1 MGLIDMKTVLL
12 TFGDSWPQGAEL
24 GDGKRY
30 GEILQEQMKFDEFYN
45 YGLGGTSNEHMLRQL
60 QKYVDE
66 HHTPDHKTT
75 AIFFLTNPHRTA
87 YWPHDSDFNV
97 HGEYRQH
104 WNDEAKQIFMKTW
117 LHFHTDE
124 ITVMRSSLS
133 VCALQSW
140 CNRCGIDDYYFS
152 GWVKYP
158 TWLPCVDTDKIWA
171 QGTET
176 VADWFGAPDHNGEN
190 LYNVENNPYIRPNFC
205 HPNQLGHQLI
215 ADRLQGWIQSTQ

>member
-12 TFGDSWPQGAEL
+12 TFGDSWPQGVEL

-45 YGLGGTSNEHMLRQL
+45 YGRGGTSNEHMLQQL
-60 QKYVDE
+60 QKYIDE
-66 HHTPDHKTT
+66 DHQPDHKTT

-104 WNDEAKQIFMKTW
+104 WNEEAKQVFMKTW

-124 ITVMRSSLS
+124 VTVMRSSLS
-133 VCALQSW
+133 VCALQKW
-140 CNRCGIDDYYFS
+140 CEHCGIEDYYFS
-152 GWVKYP
+152 GWQKYP
-158 TWLPCVDTDKIWA
+158 TWLPFVNTDKIWA
-171 QGTET
+171 KGQET

-190 LYNVENNPYIRPNFC
+190 LYNVENNPYIRPNVC